1 MSNQIKQQ
9 RGKPSLTEGPI
20 AKTLFFFSLPLL
32 FGNILQA
39 LNNSINSI
47 WVGKLLGETALAAT
61 SNAGIIMMFLLS
73 AVFGTSMA
81 AVILI
86 GQNLGAKKIDEA
98 KKVVGTSVVFFIGL
112 SLIIGV
118 IGLLFTPT
126 ILELMRTPIAA
137 QEMAISYTRILFAG
151 IPFMFG
157 YNLVMAVL
165 RGSGDSKTPF
175 YFMLISSIIDII
187 LNPLLIKGIGPFPEM
202 GIAGSSVAT
211 FIAQCTSLTLLI
223 VYLYRKKYFLRIQKT
238 ELHLLRINW
247 KIIRILVNKGIP
259 MGLQMVVVSL
269 SNILLILI
277 VNSYGYEATA
287 AFGISNQLSGYV
299 QMPAM
304 AIGGAITS
312 MAAQNIGAG
321 RWDRIH
327 KITLTGVVYN
337 ILFTGF
343 ASGLILFFNR
353 PVLSIFLK
361 ADGEAIG
368 LAAHINMITLW
379 SFILFGIFNIVAGV
393 VRSSGVVM
401 IPLLITTF
409 SLLFIRNPFA
419 SYLSNHYGFD
429 AIWWSFPTSFLFAA
443 IMNSLY
449 YIFGSWKKNKMI
461 TSTS

>member
-1 MSNQIKQQ
+1 MSNKIKQQ
-9 RGKPSLTEGPI
+9 GTKPTLTEGPI
-20 AKTLFFFSLPLL
+20 AKTLFYFSLPLL

-47 WVGKLLGETALAAT
+47 WVGQLLGETALAAT

-118 IGLLFTPT
+118 IGLLFTPM
-126 ILELMRTPIAA
+126 ILELMNTPLDA

-175 YFMLISSIIDII
+175 YFMLISAIIDII

-223 VYLYRKKYFLRIQKT
+223 IYLYRKEYFLRIQKS

-247 KIIRILVNKGIP
+247 KIIRTLVNKGVP

-269 SNILLILI
+269 SNLLLIHI
-277 VNSYGYEATA
+277 VNSYGSEATA

-327 KITLTGVVYN
+327 KITITGVIFN

-343 ASGLILFFNR
+343 ASALILFFNR
-353 PVLSIFLK
+353 PVLSIFLPANGK
-361 ADGEAIG
+361 AIE

-419 SYLSNHYGFD
+419 EYLSSHYGFD

-443 IMNSLY
+443 IMNTLY
-449 YIFGSWKKNKMI
+449 YVFGNWKKNKMMTA
-461 TSTS
+461 TS